1 MDCSQV
7 FLISEIG
14 TLIRNNKN
22 FLKKKENFNNN
33 ILSSFLIVI
42 FNYCKFLYHIVKGT
56 YMCVELHL

>member
-22 FLKKKENFNNN
+22 FLKKKENLNNN

-42 FNYCKFLYHIVKGT
+42 SNYCKFLYHMVKGT
-56 YMCVELHL
+56 NMCLELHL